1 MARRATGAGRPRKHQ
16 KRPAGAGPG
25 TLTIPADADATR
37 IHVLEYGVDA
47 AVEREVEDPA
57 QLHPGERPERTL
69 WVDVQGFA
77 DAAKLRAIAR
87 VFALHPLVLEDATN
101 VPQRA
106 KSEVHAHEHVLV
118 ARVPVSASDGSLE
131 VPQAC
136 IILGRGWLITFQDRH
151 RGLFAPVRDAIL
163 RGSGPIRQLGADYL
177 AYALLDAVVDRYF
190 PVVEALSSDL
200 EDLESE
206 VTQHPSPDLLARLQR
221 VRRALAA
228 VRRVGWPQR
237 EALGE
242 LAREPS
248 PFVSNE
254 VRVYLRDVEQHVRQ
268 IIELADSS
276 RELAGLVT
284 EIYLTQLS
292 HRTNE
297 VMKVLTL
304 VSSIFIPLTF
314 VVGIYGMNFD
324 VMPELHWR
332 FGYPAVLLAT
342 GAIALGLILW
352 FRRRGWWD

>member
-1 MARRATGAGRPRKHQ
+1 
-16 KRPAGAGPG
+16 
-25 TLTIPADADATR
+25 
-37 IHVLEYGVDA
+37 VLEYGADSVQ
-47 AVEREVEDPA
+47 EREVADPE
-57 QLHPGERPERTL
+57 QLHPAARPGTTV

-77 DAAKLRAIAR
+77 DTAKLRAIAR
-87 VFALHPLVLEDATN
+87 VFELHPLVLEDATN

-118 ARVPVSASDGSLE
+118 ARVPVAAEDGTLE

-136 IILGRGWLITFQDRH
+136 IILGRGWLLTFQDLR
-151 RGLFAPVRDAIL
+151 RGIFDPVREAI
-163 RGSGPIRQLGADYL
+163 RQGSGPIRQLGADYL

-190 PVVEALSSDL
+190 PVVEALATEL
-200 EDLESE
+200 EDVEAE
-206 VTQHPSPDLLARLQR
+206 VAQRPAPDLLARLQR

-284 EIYLTQLS
+284 EIYLSQIS

-332 FGYPAVLLAT
+332 FGYPAVLLGM
-342 GAIALGLILW
+342 GAIAVCLILW